1 VLASAEAVRVKW
13 LCLGATYQHLDA
25 LVRDLPDPEGAR
37 LFRERIAAT
46 NPRANSLFER
56 DPALLA
62 DALTLAAWSPFLGT
76 TLEQNPDY
84 LNWLARERTAPRVRT
99 VEELGESLA
108 RFALTRTQ
116 LDPQVVLA
124 RFRRRELLRI
134 YLHDIRR
141 TTSLVETT
149 EELSNLAD
157 AVLGYALGHAQQ
169 ELENLYGA
177 PQCMDKRGRI
187 TQAQLVIIALGK
199 LGSRELNYSSD
210 VDLLFLYSEDGETS
224 GRGDRGA
231 ITNREFFCKL
241 AERVA
246 RMVGQPSN
254 EGAAYRVDL
263 RLRPHGRVGAL
274 AVSLAEALRYYGG
287 QAQPWELQTLIRS
300 RAAAG
305 SARLFERFAEA
316 VRARVFRRDVTAHE
330 ALAHVREA
338 KQKIDRHHG
347 GAARG
352 FNVKLGAGGIR
363 EIEFVAQAL
372 QLTHGG
378 RDPWLQA
385 PHTLIGLGRLAD
397 RGLLTERERSE
408 LSDAYLFL
416 RTLEHRLQMEHG
428 LQTHTIPED
437 SARRALV
444 ARRMHFTGAQATTD
458 FDRALAEQTGR
469 VRAAFARV
477 FGPIDVPSASAAS
490 SVSSAIERDEA
501 SRRVAPSAGR
511 QRRETDE
518 THAAS
523 GELQATRAR
532 RMSEA
537 GKAELSEAGEQ
548 VSAEVATSE
557 ARGGEQNGAEGS
569 GKEDALEVL
578 GQEAALLKA
587 AGGAAAI
594 FARRLTGRDESNL
607 QPHEDA
613 SAADEIARML
623 RAEAAGSLNSR
634 RALSL
639 VVRIAASLDKSG
651 REEELRAEWLPELV
665 RLCGSSE
672 VFGEMIASD
681 PALLLP
687 HVVTPLA
694 TVRERDHR
702 SLLRAAVDPERE
714 FGAELAALRRAWACL
729 LVEIGAHDAAGHFSL
744 GESNRLQNAL
754 AAAAVNV
761 ALLIARRELARRTGP
776 LKAGPRLAVLGLG
789 RFGSGGTD
797 FGSDLDL
804 VLVYDPEVPSPVR
817 GMTCDEAYARL
828 AELTVT
834 ALSSLTREG
843 YLYRVDLR
851 LRPDGSKGLLATSA
865 RAFWQYLSERAD
877 VWEWLAYVKLRAAA
891 GDIEF
896 GRLVER
902 EARRSIHRAALAAG
916 PEVLRVETRRVRE
929 RLERERGRRRA
940 GRGIDIKYGPGGML
954 DVYFAARFLQLRDDL
969 PDEGDDRSTAA
980 TLARLREASSLDEE
994 DAEALCAGYSLLRR
1008 LDHGLRLLAGRT
1020 TRLPAVEDHP
1030 VLRDLARLT
1039 GFGTAADLMRELA
1052 LHTAAVRRAYDRITR
1067 AV

>member
-1 VLASAEAVRVKW
+1 LASTKAVRVKW
-13 LCLGATYQHLDA
+13 LRLGGTYENLDA
-25 LVRDLPDPEGAR
+25 LVRDLPDAEGAR
-37 LFRERIAAT
+37 LFRERVAAAS
-46 NPRANSLFER
+46 PRAGRHFER

-84 LNWLARERTAPRVRT
+84 LNWLARERTAARVRT

-116 LDPQVVLA
+116 LDPQVMLA
-124 RFRRRELLRI
+124 RFRRRELLRV

-141 TTSLVETT
+141 TTTLVETT

-157 AVLGYALGHAQQ
+157 AVLDYALGHAQQ
-169 ELENLYGA
+169 ELENLHGA
-177 PQCMDKRGRI
+177 PQCTDERGRI
-187 TQAQLVIIALGK
+187 TQAGLVIVALGK

-231 ITNREFFCKL
+231 VTNREFFCKL
-241 AERVA
+241 AERVV
-246 RMVGQPSN
+246 RMVGQPSG

-287 QAQPWELQTLIRS
+287 QAQPWELQALIRS

-305 SARLFERFAEA
+305 SAGLFERFAEG
-316 VRARVFRRDVTAHE
+316 VRGRVFRRDVTPHE

-338 KQKIDRHHG
+338 KQKIDRHYSA
-347 GAARG
+347 AARG

-372 QLTHGG
+372 QLAHGG

-397 RGLLTERERSE
+397 RGLLTERERGE
-408 LSDAYLFL
+408 LSDAYVFL

-428 LQTHTIPED
+428 LQTHTVPEEP
-437 SARRALV
+437 ARRALV
-444 ARRMHFTGAQATTD
+444 ARRMHLTGPQAVTD
-458 FDRALAEQTGR
+458 FDRALAEHTNR
-469 VRAAFARV
+469 VRTAFARV
-477 FGPIDVPSASAAS
+477 FGQSA
-490 SVSSAIERDEA
+490 
-501 SRRVAPSAGR
+501 APSANTG
-511 QRRETDE
+511 
-518 THAAS
+518 AADFAAGS
-523 GELQATRAR
+523 AR
-532 RMSEA
+532 
-537 GKAELSEAGEQ
+537 LSESSSRAAARERNEDR
-548 VSAEVATSE
+548 AMAVARLTSE
-557 ARGGEQNGAEGS
+557 TGGGAEPVEPNAWPEAEGAPAEGDEALAEAEGGAKAGAEGGGENES
-569 GKEDALEVL
+569 FEAL
-578 GQEAALLKA
+578 GQEAALVKA
-587 AGGAAAI
+587 AAMAAVVFAHRLKGREGAGPA
-594 FARRLTGRDESNL
+594 
-607 QPHEDA
+607 PHEGA
-613 SAADEIARML
+613 SAAEEVARML
-623 RAEAAGSLNSR
+623 RAEAACSLNPR
-634 RALSL
+634 RSLSL
-639 VVRIAASLDKSG
+639 LARVAASLDKSG
-651 REEELRAEWLPELV
+651 REGELDAAWLQELA
-665 RLCGSSE
+665 RLCGASE

-681 PALLLP
+681 PPLLLP
-687 HVVTPLA
+687 HVSTPLA

-729 LVEIGAHDAAGHFSL
+729 LIEIGAHDAAGRLSL
-744 GESNRLQNAL
+744 GESNRLQNAP
-754 AAAAVNV
+754 AAASVNV
-761 ALLIARRELARRTGP
+761 ALLVARRELARRAGP
-776 LKAGPRLAVLGLG
+776 LLAGPRLAVLGLG

-817 GMTCDEAYARL
+817 GMTRDEAYARL

-851 LRPDGSKGLLATSA
+851 LRPDGSKGLVASA
-865 RAFWQYLSERAD
+865 APAFVQYLSGRAD

-891 GDIEF
+891 GDMEF
-896 GRLVER
+896 GRFVER
-902 EARRSIHRAALAAG
+902 EARGAVHRAALAAG
-916 PEVLRVETRRVRE
+916 PEVLRAETRRVRE
-929 RLERERGRRRA
+929 RLERERGRRGA
-940 GRGIDIKYGPGGML
+940 ARGTDIKYGPGGML

-980 TLARLREASSLDEE
+980 TLARLRAAGSLDEAG
-994 DAEALCAGYSLLRR
+994 AESLCAGYSLLRR

-1020 TRLPAVEDHP
+1020 TRLPAAADHP

-1039 GFGTAADLMRELA
+1039 GFDSAAALTRELSA
-1052 LHTAAVRRAYDRITR
+1052 HTTAVRRAYDRITL
-1067 AV
+1067 A